1 MSDWTVRRLTTL
13 AGPRRRR
20 VLPWPLSLGLHLPFT
35 SRQFTHRERFPQSP
49 VAATSFRDQAG
60 DLTQSAEAPG
70 GLTLNEG
77 AGSRGGAR
85 AVGEAIG
92 GGAREGGARRW
103 GRGEG

>member
-1 MSDWTVRRLTTL
+1 MT
-13 AGPRRRR
+13 
-20 VLPWPLSLGLHLPFT
+20 
-35 SRQFTHRERFPQSP
+35 
-49 VAATSFRDQAG
+49 ATSFRDQAG

-92 GGAREGGARRW
+92 GGPREGGVGMGTAMW
-103 GRGEG
+103 AGRGLGAGRQVDKGLWWAESVSGRG